1 MEPIK
6 VSPAQLD
13 KIAADLKKDPETAI
27 GNYLY
32 KGFRIQVSKYK
43 ASGAERVQQLY
54 KRRRDN
60 GLCIVCG
67 TKVTRKNPATGKLY
81 RLCDNH
87 RAMIDQKNKEKSAA
101 RAAAKKAKKA

>member
-1 MEPIK
+1 MEPVK
-6 VSPAQLD
+6 VSPNQID
-13 KIAADLKKDPETAI
+13 KIATDLKKDPETAI
-27 GNYLY
+27 GNYLF
-32 KGFRIQVSKYK
+32 KGYRIQISKYK

-81 RLCDNH
+81 RLCDHH
-87 RAMIDQKNKEKSAA
+87 RSLIDQKNKEKSAA
-101 RAAAKKAKKA
+101 RKAAKKAGKK